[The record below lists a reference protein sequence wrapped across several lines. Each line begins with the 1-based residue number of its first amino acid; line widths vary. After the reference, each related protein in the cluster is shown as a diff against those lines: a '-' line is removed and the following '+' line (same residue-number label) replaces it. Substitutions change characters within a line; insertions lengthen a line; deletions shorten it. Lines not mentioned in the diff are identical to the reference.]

1 MSQTVDV
8 EAAAGLDD
16 RDWRALTERM
26 TVFAA
31 APGIFDV
38 VGEGSTYRLDLD
50 DGRCECPDSLHRDV
64 ECKHVRRVR
73 FVIGAR
79 EVPEGIEPVGD
90 WAVYEGDAR

>member
-8 EAAAGLDD
+8 AAAAGLDA

-38 VGEGSTYRLDLD
+38 VGEGSTYRVDVQES
-50 DGRCECPDSLHRDV
+50 RCECPDSLHRDV
-64 ECKHVRRVR
+64 ECKHERRVR
-73 FVIGAR
+73 FAIGAR
-79 EVPEGIEPVGD
+79 DVPEGIEPVGD
-90 WAVYEGDAR
+90 WTVYGGGVR